1 MNSEVANIHPV
12 ASLKL
17 VSELVTLIVLSVCLF
32 ISLELCFEQY
42 KKLGYY
48 NYMQKIIQT
57 GSQQTTD

>member
-1 MNSEVANIHPV
+1 MNSEVAIIHLV

-32 ISLELCFEQY
+32 ISLLCFEQCI
-42 KKLGYY
+42 KLGYY
-48 NYMQKIIQT
+48 NHMQKIIQT

>member
-32 ISLELCFEQY
+32 ISLLRFEQF
-42 KKLGYY
+42 
-48 NYMQKIIQT
+48 
-57 GSQQTTD
+57 